1 MKMNK
6 RVLKVAVIS
15 ALTVAF
21 AVPAFANP
29 FSDVPVKH
37 WSYDSVNKLAQAGI
51 IDGYGDGTFKGDK
64 TMTRYEM
71 AQIVA
76 KAMTKSLNADQQAS
90 VNKLSKEFA
99 AELNTMGV
107 KVEGLQKQIDNQV
120 KISGNARLRHLNQDG
135 VDETNDFRARV
146 AFDGKI
152 NDDMKFNVRLT
163 SGNMAIDGAAGS
175 STANIDTANVT
186 FNALGLTNTI
196 GRQDV
201 KLGEGNLFDTQM
213 NALSVQN
220 GGLKIVAGNKDAAN
234 KIYAAEYGTELFG
247 TKVVADYYKN
257 DTKDQTIVGAS
268 ASLPLSNAVSA
279 NAAYYTNDDADATAV
294 SYGVKFNKVGLSA
307 TYKNVDQAAYTG
319 FATMSFDGQG
329 SQLANGFKG
338 MEYQYDKA
346 IAKNTALMVKYQDFQ
361 NKTTNT
367 DMGAR
372 TTAVVNVKF

>member
-6 RVLKVAVIS
+6 RMLKVAVVS

-29 FSDVPVKH
+29 FTDVPVKH
-37 WSYDSVNKLAQAGI
+37 WSYDAVNKLAQAGI
-51 IDGYGDGTFKGDK
+51 VDGYGDGTFKGDK
-64 TMTRYEM
+64 TVTRYEM
-71 AQIVA
+71 AQMVA
-76 KAMTKSLNADQQAS
+76 KAMTKSLNADQKATVDQ
-90 VNKLSKEFA
+90 LSKEFA
-99 AELNTMGV
+99 TELNSMGV

-120 KISGNARLRHLNQDG
+120 KISGNARLRHLSQEG

-146 AFDGKI
+146 SFDGKI
-152 NDDMKFNVRLT
+152 NDDMKFNARLT
-163 SGNMAIDGAAGS
+163 SGNMNIDGGTGA
-175 STANIDTANVT
+175 STASIDTANVT

-201 KLGEGNLFDTQM
+201 YLGEGNLFDTQM
-213 NALSVQN
+213 NAFASKI
-220 GGLKIVAGNKDAAN
+220 GGFKVVAGSKDAEN
-234 KIYAAEYGTELFG
+234 KIYAAEYGTNLLG
-247 TKVVADYYKN
+247 ANVVADYYKN
-257 DTKDQTIVGAS
+257 DSKDQTIFGAS
-268 ASLPLSNAVSA
+268 ASMPLSSAVSA
-279 NAAYYTNDDADATAV
+279 NASYYSNNDADATAV

-319 FATMSFDGQG
+319 FGTISNDGQKG
-329 SQLANGFKG
+329 ELSTGFKG

-361 NKTTNT
+361 KKDGT
-367 DMGAR
+367 DMGGR